1 MDRSVIDSVDKLA
14 DKYGVE
20 DEAAFAVFDVESAG
34 VAFWNVNGKL
44 LPAIR
49 FEGHYFYARLND
61 EAQRNAAV
69 AQGLA
74 SPKAGAVKNPTSF
87 GARYALL
94 ERAKAINPKA
104 ALESVSWGLG
114 QVMGANWD
122 SLGYA
127 SVDELVKAAQTV
139 DGQVEMVFKF
149 IQTNGL
155 IDDLNRKDWLSFAK
169 VYNGPK
175 QKGYDKK
182 LAAAY
187 AKYSGTGSPK
197 DDEIILMQKML
208 NAVGDYKLKLDGVNG
223 NDTKAA
229 IRDFQLRNGLL
240 ADGLYGPIT
249 RAQLE
254 KVYLKKTSEGNL
266 QVGAGG
272 MGVGTIGTTLAEAA
286 KGLQGMAATSQ
297 VIQWVFVGLIVA
309 GAAFTA
315 WSIWK
320 NMKATKID

>member
-1 MDRSVIDSVDKLA
+1 MDKNVIDSVDKLA
-14 DKYGVE
+14 DSYGVE
-20 DEAAFAVFDVESAG
+20 DAAAFAVFDVESAG
-34 VAFWNVNGKL
+34 VAYWNVNGKL

-61 EAQRNAAV
+61 DVQRAAAV

-74 SPKAGAVKNPTSF
+74 SPKAGAIKNPTSF
-87 GARYALL
+87 GARYAML

-122 SLGYA
+122 SLGYT
-127 SVDELVKAAQTV
+127 SVDDLVKAAQTV
-139 DGQVEMVFKF
+139 DGQVEMVFRF
-149 IQTNGL
+149 IQVNGL
-155 IDDLNRKDWLSFAK
+155 VDEVNRNDWLGFAK

-175 QKGYDKK
+175 QKNYDKK

-187 AKYSGTGSPK
+187 KKYSGTGTPK

-240 ADGLYGPIT
+240 SDGIYGPIT
-249 RAQLE
+249 RTQLE
-254 KVYLKKTSEGNL
+254 KVYLKKSSDNNL

-272 MGVGTIGTTLAEAA
+272 MGLGTVGTTLAEAA
-286 KGLQGMAATSQ
+286 KSLQGMAQTST

-315 WSIWK
+315 WSVLK
-320 NMKATKID
+320 SMKATKID